1 MRICCLNNYPLDK
14 MVRSAHEGLV
24 PGQHGWGLQHL
35 RNSPHEVLVAP
46 FREADDQRLLGTLS
60 SRSRYLLGQLDQE
73 RWALRQRSDLLYAAD
88 QQSLAGIA
96 LARHLVARGARMISV
111 VHHPLRGQ
119 GTRMR
124 LAAIKAHDAVLSLT
138 EPVCRDLAEAGVTAR
153 FAPWG
158 PDLSSELYAKSHD
171 GGFAI
176 STGKSNRDL
185 PVLVRALAETGFPG
199 RVFDLNA
206 TVDSPPQNV
215 VLVRPGGVGTDPV
228 TRNGYLP
235 HSVLDMTRESAFVAI
250 PTADPN
256 RLAGLTEIND
266 ALALGK
272 PIVVTKSPYTPV
284 DVEAIGCGF
293 AVAAGDV
300 DGWIAAINCLRDPE
314 VRSEMGARGR
324 RYAERQWNYEMFGA
338 ALLDLVAEA
347 QE

>member
-14 MVRSAHEGLV
+14 MVQRAQDGLI
-24 PGQHGWGLQHL
+24 PGQHGWGLQQL

-46 FREADDQRLLGTLS
+46 FREAIDRGPLDRLSAT
-60 SRSRYLLGQLDQE
+60 SRYLFGQLDQE
-73 RWALRQRSDLLYAAD
+73 WWALRRRPDLLYAAD

-96 LARHLVARGARMISV
+96 MARDLVARRARLISV

-119 GTRMR
+119 GARMR
-124 LAAIKAHDAVLSLT
+124 LAAIKAHDAVLTLT
-138 EPVCRDLAEAGVTAR
+138 EPVCRDLAQAGLAAR
-153 FAPWG
+153 FVPWG
-158 PDLSSELYAKSHD
+158 PDLSSDLYAKSHD

-176 STGKSNRDL
+176 STGKSNRDI

-206 TVDSPPQNV
+206 TVAGPPQNV

-228 TRNGYLP
+228 TGNGYLAQ
-235 HSVLDMTRESAFVAI
+235 SVLDMTRESGFVAI
-250 PTADPN
+250 PIADPN
-256 RLAGLTEIND
+256 RLTGLTEIND

-272 PIVVTKSPYTPV
+272 PIVITKSPYTPV
-284 DVEAIGCGF
+284 DVEAIGCGIV
-293 AVAAGDV
+293 VAPGDV

-314 VRSEMGARGR
+314 VRSDMGARGR
-324 RYAERQWNYEMFGA
+324 RYAERQWNYEIFGA

-347 QE
+347 